1 MRILNFIYK
10 HQAKKWL
17 DVYIESD
24 FENLFEFINYYET
37 GIVDGWINTN
47 NMEYKSL
54 LYLKELVNNG

>member
-1 MRILNFIYK
+1 MGILNFIYRS
-10 HQAKKWL
+10 QVEKWL

-37 GIVDGWINTN
+37 GIVDGWININ